1 MQQLLEFN
9 LATLKSKL
17 IEDGFE
23 GYRAAQIFDWVF
35 KKHCIQPEKMT
46 NLSQPLRLWL
56 AGRLQALEKV
66 QDEASNDGQTT
77 KTLWRLRDGMLVES
91 VLIEAPGRYTLCVS
105 SQVGCAA
112 RCAFCA
118 SGKQGL
124 IRNLTTAEIL
134 EQFVRTQASLAERGV
149 HLTNL
154 VFMGMGEPLHNLEAV
169 TATIAVLT
177 DEKGAHFSARRITV
191 STVGIVEGIDQLAKE
206 DLGVNL
212 VLSLHAPNQEI
223 RKRIIPIARKYPLED
238 VLAACDRY
246 SQATGRDLTYEYTLL
261 AGWNDQVEHAQ
272 ELADLIGERQ
282 CTVNLIPYNPVEGL
296 KLERPEKE
304 AIEAFRTVLD
314 ERGII
319 NTCRYTK
326 GVDIAAACGQLA
338 LRKKESSEA
347 GLKPDSCGGES
358 VSSRFNILSQPECL

>member
-9 LATLKSKL
+9 LASLKSKL

-23 GYRAAQIFDWVF
+23 GYRAAQIFDWIF
-35 KKHCIQPEKMT
+35 KKHCIDPDKMT

-56 AGRLQALEKV
+56 KGLMGALEHV
-66 QDEASNDGQTT
+66 QDEASLDGQTT
-77 KTLWRLRDGMLVES
+77 KSLWRLRDGMLVES

-134 EQFVRTQASLAERGV
+134 EQFVRTQVKLAERKV

-169 TATIAVLT
+169 TATIRMLS
-177 DEKGAHFSARRITV
+177 DEKSAHFSPRRITL

-223 RKRIIPIARKYPLED
+223 RKRIIPIARQYPLED

-246 SQATGRDLTYEYTLL
+246 SQSTGRDLTYEYTLL
-261 AGWNDQVEHAQ
+261 AGWNDQIEHAH
-272 ELADLIGERQ
+272 ELANLIGDRQ
-282 CTVNLIPYNPVEGL
+282 CTINLIPYNPVPGL
-296 KLERPEKE
+296 KLERPERE
-304 AIEAFRTVLD
+304 AIEAFRAVLD
-314 ERGII
+314 ERGIV

-338 LRKKESSEA
+338 LKKQEKALEEDR
-347 GLKPDSCGGES
+347 PTP
-358 VSSRFNILSQPECL
+358 SSRLQIVSQAECL